1 MGRIS
6 VFVILLAI
14 MVCMLATAVAAN
26 RLITIPT
33 GNTLTTGGIKLEYA
47 ANSSNSD
54 QKIYWA
60 NVGVSRLEVEGARF
74 AGFGTKQTDAISLQV
89 SVMPET
95 SFTPGVALGV
105 RDISDQTKGN
115 GLYDGR
121 SYYVAVS
128 KAVPVT
134 GGIPLIFQDVR
145 VHSGIGTGSL
155 SGVFFGIEGRLPMG
169 LNVSGE
175 YDTSDF
181 NYAASYN
188 IVPTIKAKASW
199 IKGDFFYG
207 ATFATAF

>member
-1 MGRIS
+1 
-6 VFVILLAI
+6 
-14 MVCMLATAVAAN
+14 MVCILATTVTAN

-47 ANSSNSD
+47 ANASD
-54 QKIYWA
+54 SDKKIYWA

-74 AGFGTKQTDAISLQV
+74 AGFTTEQTDAISVQV

-95 SFTPGVALGV
+95 SFTPAVAVGI
-105 RDISDQTKGN
+105 RDISDQTKDK
-115 GLYDGR
+115 GLFYDGR
-121 SYYVAVS
+121 SYYAVVS
-128 KAVPVT
+128 KAVPIT

-155 SGVFFGIEGRLPMG
+155 GGVFFGVEGKLPMG
-169 LNVSGE
+169 LNISGE

-181 NYAASYN
+181 NFAASYK

-207 ATFATAF
+207 ANFATAF